1 MDKLIQLLFYGFVA
15 LMFFRMIRGGGGCCG
30 GHRNKPTQ
38 NDNHT
43 RGNSCVDANNDKEK
57 LDV

>member
-15 LMFFRMIRGGGGCCG
+15 LMVFRMIRGGGGCCG
-30 GHRNKPTQ
+30 GHGKKPTQ
-38 NDNHT
+38 NDNHI
-43 RGNSCVDANNDKEK
+43 RESSCVDANKDKEK